1 MLTIRQ
7 QHTLYLSSVS
17 KHALLVLG
25 CANTAFIFI
34 FLPARTCFF
43 CVYSLPS
50 VWLAII
56 FERSPQLNS
65 YINYCFGGRQGGFTM
80 GVMHIGAPACG
91 MNAAV
96 RSFVRNCIYRG
107 DIVYGIHDGVEG
119 LIEGNVSYPTEEKLE
134 EKKTNFDTK
143 MIMQCSC
150 RQVQKMTWSE
160 VSGWVGQGGA
170 FLGTKRTLPEKH
182 LSQVAAKLRE
192 FGIQGLLVIG
202 GFEVNHKYQ
211 SQAQYGA

>member
-1 MLTIRQ
+1 MMVRGIFSRLEIESVRILCGGCSFGDFTDCGVSLYLPMLTIRQ

-25 CANTAFIFI
+25 CANTVFIFI
-34 FLPARTCFF
+34 FLPARKCFF

-134 EKKTNFDTK
+134 EKKN
-143 MIMQCSC
+143 
-150 RQVQKMTWSE
+150 
-160 VSGWVGQGGA
+160 
-170 FLGTKRTLPEKH
+170 
-182 LSQVAAKLRE
+182 
-192 FGIQGLLVIG
+192 
-202 GFEVNHKYQ
+202 
-211 SQAQYGA
+211 